1 MPFIN
6 IDVPLYARDVSTRE
20 IIYIIIIN
28 NINTDHI
35 MRNLPDDNDKH
46 YIEHFKIL
54 EDPQQKEKG
63 RSLELILN
71 TEKNK
76 QIWN

>member
-35 MRNLPDDNDKH
+35 MRNLQMIMISTTLSILKSK
-46 YIEHFKIL
+46 KIL
-54 EDPQQKEKG
+54 
-63 RSLELILN
+63 
-71 TEKNK
+71 NK
-76 QIWN
+76 KKKVGHWN

>member
-1 MPFIN
+1 MSFIN
-6 IDVPLYARDVSTRE
+6 IHVPLYARDVSTRE
-20 IIYIIIIN
+20 IIYNIIIN

-46 YIEHFKIL
+46 YTEHFKIL

-76 QIWN
+76 QI